1 MSKNFSSSITTYIS
15 SDLNKLIFP
24 DFSHVKLWLE
34 RSLSLVGR
42 YAAALVAD
50 WVCTLLVIDVGT
62 YRSRQW
68 LQGKAQLSSSGSP
81 RKGTKGFPLC
91 SGSLLRVIKVRQ
103 VK

>member
-24 DFSHVKLWLE
+24 DFSHVKLWVE

-50 WVCTLLVIDVGT
+50 WLCTLLVIDVGT

-68 LQGKAQLSSSGSP
+68 LQGKAQLSLLQGLLGKVP
-81 RKGTKGFPLC
+81 KV
-91 SGSLLRVIKVRQ
+91 SLYALDHSYG
-103 VK
+103 

>member
-1 MSKNFSSSITTYIS
+1 MRKNFSSSITTYIS

-24 DFSHVKLWLE
+24 DFSHVKLWVE

-50 WVCTLLVIDVGT
+50 WLCTLLVIDVGT

-68 LQGKAQLSSSGSP
+68 LQGKAQLSLLQGLLGKVP
-81 RKGTKGFPLC
+81 KV
-91 SGSLLRVIKVRQ
+91 SLYALNLSYG
-103 VK
+103 